1 MSHNKEKAKKSSK
14 MKAFVCIVALAVAI
28 SSCDAALIA
37 GLPSTL
43 STECSKFTVDKCVE
57 GGIYE
62 TVNNI
67 ADVATW

>member
-1 MSHNKEKAKKSSK
+1 MKS
-14 MKAFVCIVALAVAI
+14 FFCIVALSVAI
-28 SSCDAALIA
+28 SSCEAALIA

-43 STECSKFTVDKCVE
+43 SSECSKFTVDKCVE

-67 ADVATW
+67 EDVATW